1 MTCSTSRFV
10 SFCFFSH
17 QKVPSEYSVLSSSFI
32 FPFIWSS
39 SLNMAVLQWKRCPRN
54 LSRYWLFLF
63 AVFVAIHSVHCLR
76 FESALLLKTNVVWTS
91 KKTKKRR
98 EIASFISV
106 TMLLFCFVF
115 FFIKWKI
122 FSEFLYCWFSL
133 LVSNVP
139 HSGLVFSLRILL
151 WNERRQWIS
160 G

>member
-54 LSRYWLFLF
+54 LSRYWLFLL

-91 KKTKKRR
+91 KKTKKKKKNSL
-98 EIASFISV
+98 IYFSYNVVVLFI
-106 TMLLFCFVF
+106 F

>member
-63 AVFVAIHSVHCLR
+63 AVFVAIHSCLR